1 MRPAFA
7 ILLALG
13 LAASVAAQ
21 APPRQV
27 VSFVA
32 PVTGPVGVYEAA
44 DGLSHPWGL
53 AFLPDGRMLVTE
65 RGGQLRL
72 VTPNSGETPGVVE
85 GTPTVY
91 AQGQGGLLD
100 VALDPDFEDNG
111 FVYLT
116 YSRPGPD
123 GAAAPALGRGRFV
136 DDRLEDFEV
145 LFTAEPYLVSRGH
158 FGSRIVF
165 DDDGHLFMTT
175 GERFQFTPSQDLGNA
190 LGSVV
195 RLHRD
200 GSVPD
205 DNPFVGEPG
214 AEGAVWSY
222 GHRNIQAAAFH
233 GDTGELY
240 VTEMGP
246 LGGDELNHV
255 RRGENYGWPYVS
267 WGMDYDGEL
276 IPDPTTR
283 PEFAD
288 ALHVFDPTIAPSGMA
303 YYTGDVF
310 DGWRGHF
317 LIGSLVYRGLVRVH
331 VEDGE
336 VASREIYPIGRRI
349 REVEQGPDG
358 LVYVLTDED
367 EAHVLVLRPIE
378 TRPPPPDEFGD

>member
-1 MRPAFA
+1 MPR
-7 ILLALG
+7 LLV
-13 LAASVAAQ
+13 LAALASLLPAAAAQ
-21 APPRQV
+21 PPPRQV
-27 VSFVA
+27 ASFVS
-32 PVTGPVGVYEAA
+32 PVTGPIGVYEVA

-65 RGGQLRL
+65 RGGALRL
-72 VTPNSGETPGVVE
+72 VVPDSGEVPAVVG

-100 VALDPDFEDNG
+100 VALDPDFEDTG
-111 FVYLT
+111 YVYLT
-116 YSRPGPD
+116 YARPGPG
-123 GAAAPALGRGRFV
+123 GAAAPALGRGRLV
-136 DDRLEDFEV
+136 DDQIEDFEV
-145 LFTAEPYLVSRGH
+145 LFTAEPYLVSGAH
-158 FGSRIVF
+158 FGSRIAF
-165 DDDGHLFMTT
+165 DDDGHVFMTI
-175 GERFQFTPSQDLGNA
+175 GERFQFTPAQDLGNA
-190 LGSVV
+190 LGAVV
-195 RLHRD
+195 RLRRD

-205 DNPFVGEPG
+205 DNPFVGEPD
-214 AEGAVWSY
+214 AEGAIWSY

-276 IPDPTTR
+276 IPDPPTR

-288 ALHVFDPTIAPSGMA
+288 AAHVFDPTIAPSGMA
-303 YYTGDVF
+303 FYTGDAF
-310 DGWRGHF
+310 AGWRGHF

-331 VEDGE
+331 VEGGE
-336 VASREIYPIGRRI
+336 VVGREIYPIGRRI

-358 LVYVLTDED
+358 LVYVLTDQD
-367 EAHVLVLRPIE
+367 DGGVLVLRPIE
-378 TRPPPPDEFGD
+378 TRPPPPNEFGD